1 MQWVVQ
7 KEVGS
12 TEQVATR
19 LGDLEI
25 ALLTGG
31 QDRPYALGLA
41 LALIDQGIGVDV
53 IGSDELDAPEMHN
66 RPALRFLN
74 LRGNQRRDATL
85 SQNVWRVA
93 LYYLRLMRYAATA
106 QPQIFHILW
115 NNRIEYF
122 DRTILMLFYRLCG
135 KQVVLTAH
143 NVNAARRDS
152 RDSVLNR
159 LTLWAQYHLAKHIFV
174 HTEKMK
180 TELMKHFGVPESAVT
195 VLVHP
200 INDAFPNTALT
211 CADAKRRLG
220 LRDSDC
226 TMLFFGRLQPYKGL
240 EYLVTAF
247 ELLARKSPAYRLI
260 IAGEPKKGSE
270 AYESEIRRRIAAWV
284 GQGSIVPVFKF
295 IADAD
300 VELYFKAADV
310 LVLPYK
316 DIFQSGVLFL
326 GLTFGLPV
334 VASDV
339 GSLPCSAESVGRFRF
354 S

>member
-1 MQWVVQ
+1 
-7 KEVGS
+7 
-12 TEQVATR
+12 
-19 LGDLEI
+19 
-25 ALLTGG
+25 
-31 QDRPYALGLA
+31 
-41 LALIDQGIGVDV
+41 
-53 IGSDELDAPEMHN
+53 
-66 RPALRFLN
+66 
-74 LRGNQRRDATL
+74 
-85 SQNVWRVA
+85 
-93 LYYLRLMRYAATA
+93 
-106 QPQIFHILW
+106 
-115 NNRIEYF
+115 
-122 DRTILMLFYRLCG
+122 
-135 KQVVLTAH
+135 
-143 NVNAARRDS
+143 
-152 RDSVLNR
+152 
-159 LTLWAQYHLAKHIFV
+159 
-174 HTEKMK
+174 
-180 TELMKHFGVPESAVT
+180 
-195 VLVHP
+195 
-200 INDAFPNTALT
+200 
-211 CADAKRRLG
+211 
-220 LRDSDC
+220 
-226 TMLFFGRLQPYKGL
+226 MLFFGRLQPYKGL